1 MWRSARSTEQDLAH
15 QDFLLEISQIY
26 HFITNFQNGKER
38 DFRSSDLQRFLK
50 ICSRNFHKHCSKS
63 FFRCFLIL
71 GLINEYS
78 QACPTNYARHWSRYS
93 FKNSFLQQFPRVQ
106 HNSRIIILNISL
118 YIRKNIYLD
127 IPPRFPSVNS
137 SEIPLEMFSGISSR
151 ILPRIVSD
159 ILWQCPTD
167 FSPEIDSED
176 PLGIPSR
183 IFKRFFQELLY

>member
-1 MWRSARSTEQDLAH
+1 MARNVTLDLLTSSVSLK
-15 QDFLLEISQIY
+15 FVLGISIR
-26 HFITNFQNGKER
+26 IVLKV
-38 DFRSSDLQRFLK
+38 SSDVFY
-50 ICSRNFHKHCSKS
+50 
-63 FFRCFLIL
+63 IL

-78 QACPTNYARHWSRYS
+78 QACPTNSARHCSRYS

-106 HNSRIIILNISL
+106 HNSRIIFLNISL
-118 YIRKNIYLD
+118 YIHLD

-151 ILPRIVSD
+151 IFPWIVSD

-176 PLGIPSR
+176 PLGIPPR
-183 IFKRFFQELLY
+183 IFKRFFQEWLY